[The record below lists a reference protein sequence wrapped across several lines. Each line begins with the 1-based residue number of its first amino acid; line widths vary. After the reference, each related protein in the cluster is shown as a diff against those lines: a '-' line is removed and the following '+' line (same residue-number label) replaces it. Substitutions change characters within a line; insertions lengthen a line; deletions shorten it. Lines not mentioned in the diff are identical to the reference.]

1 MPELHPK
8 VDRERKRRRG
18 IGSAESPVGSSQ
30 RLQSMTDM
38 QVQTRESERAKR
50 GLNKETHSVTEAVE
64 DLRKS
69 VLYRFQGL
77 RNRTLTG
84 KRSKPDERKA
94 AERPRSCTLTTAQR
108 MIQRLGQLRNGVI
121 GSRKRAEVRAE
132 ESGRQHTTMNRRNN
146 WSQDRA
152 TKKSS

>member
-1 MPELHPK
+1 MRLDHLLSKEQARAEMPELHPK

-18 IGSAESPVGSSQ
+18 IGSAGSPVGSSQ

-38 QVQTRESERAKR
+38 RVQTRESERAKR

-64 DLRKS
+64 ELRKS

-77 RNRTLTG
+77 RNRTLTW

-94 AERPRSCTLTTAQR
+94 PDERKVLDKKRQR
-108 MIQRLGQLRNGVI
+108 NDL
-121 GSRKRAEVRAE
+121 KAAP
-132 ESGRQHTTMNRRNN
+132 
-146 WSQDRA
+146 
-152 TKKSS
+152 